1 MKNIK
6 IILFAFLS
14 LILTT
19 GCEKDFEELNTDPN
33 NPVVI
38 PADLLLGYSQR
49 IYTNSIYGMQRG
61 GDMGGCWSQ
70 QWSKVQYNDE
80 ERYIPRR
87 AVIDAIWN
95 EIYASSISE
104 AKSMYTLAEQ
114 DGNTNLMG
122 ISLVMQAIGFQTLTD
137 FFGPIPF
144 TEALNP
150 TILKPVYDDEAVVY
164 AGVIQM
170 LTDAADLLSNGTGA
184 VPGSSDLFYGGDVS
198 TWRKLAN
205 SLKFRAL
212 MRISAKESV
221 GAELQAL
228 VNEGDMFTSNS
239 DNAELP
245 YIEAQPDANPIY
257 ETVVFGA
264 RPEYK
269 VGSELV
275 DLMANLNDGRLNVY
289 AGVNASGII
298 LGKPVGYGRE
308 TTLPN
313 EALGYTYA
321 NISPLGEK
329 YLNPE
334 LPGVIMSFAQLRLL
348 MAEAANENLISGG
361 INAANVF
368 YREGI
373 AASFAWNGLDATAF
387 LAQPNIAFTTQADA
401 RNKIGV
407 QSWIAL
413 FGQGFESWTEWR
425 RTGIP
430 ALLPAAEADLN
441 QIPTRLYYPTTE
453 PSLNA
458 ENYNNAADRLGGD
471 ELTSS
476 LYWQ

>member
-33 NPVVI
+33 NPTVI

-49 IYTNSIYGMQRG
+49 IYANVIYNMQAG

-87 AVIDAIWN
+87 AVIDGIWDN
-95 EIYASSISE
+95 IYATSISE

-137 FFGPIPF
+137 LFGPIPF

-170 LTDAADLLSNGTGA
+170 LTDAADLLSNGTGT

-198 TWRKLAN
+198 KWRKLAN

-228 VNEGDMFTSNS
+228 VNEGDMFTSNA
-239 DNAELP
+239 DQAELA
-245 YIEAQPDANPIY
+245 YVAAQPDANPIY

-275 DLMANLNDGRLNVY
+275 DRMASLNDGRLNVY
-289 AGVNASGII
+289 AAKNASGVI

-321 NISPLGEK
+321 NISGLGAK
-329 YLNPE
+329 YLDPE
-334 LPGVIMSFAQLRLL
+334 LPGVIMSYAQLNFL

-361 INAANVF
+361 VSKA
-368 YREGI
+368 YEYYTEGI
-373 AASFAWNGLDATAF
+373 KASFAWNGVSATSYLLNPAV
-387 LAQPNIAFTTQADA
+387 AFTTQADA
-401 RNKIGV
+401 RTKIGTE
-407 QSWIAL
+407 SWIAL

-453 PSLNA
+453 PSLNG
-458 ENYNNAADRLGGD
+458 ENYNSASQKIGGD